1 MAPTPTADSLLA
13 SHQTPYTDRT
23 LDAIRD
29 LHLVFSQHDKAVEY
43 TVFAQCRNA
52 RSLYIGCADRG
63 TPTFAVAPLQQ
74 LLAALRRLERLEFAE
89 HVRQLANLRLPT
101 FLRYLSLPVE
111 AVEGARLDY
120 LFVWEIKLSFCLK
133 CSGSAAVPPLPRL
146 PWDTLKSVELV
157 FERDPTQELVLLA
170 GQTQGGVRAL
180 KLHAVRITHHC
191 YELHL
196 FIQPA
201 RLGLLELAHAAL
213 GGSRLRRLVIGSDE
227 DQHLSLTGRW
237 DSLLN
242 LHLNLHLYLPTE
254 NLPSDLFAIIEACPN
269 LLHLDLAHVAFS
281 SGLTGT
287 YAPDTWLA
295 KPAHRLA
302 TGAPALFGLLYRLRH
317 DTRVIRFQVW
327 GPNVREAV
335 RWSRRTA
342 AEDFVGERYCLE

>member
-1 MAPTPTADSLLA
+1 MAAPPRVTLLSLPVEALQRIFRLVACSYRSERWRRRRPPTRYLLLTKRLTPIVREIWHETLSFEHLAESERETRTAALCL
-13 SHQTPYTDRT
+13 QPPGT

-170 GQTQGGVRAL
+170 GQVR
-180 KLHAVRITHHC
+180 
-191 YELHL
+191 
-196 FIQPA
+196 
-201 RLGLLELAHAAL
+201 
-213 GGSRLRRLVIGSDE
+213 
-227 DQHLSLTGRW
+227 
-237 DSLLN
+237 
-242 LHLNLHLYLPTE
+242 
-254 NLPSDLFAIIEACPN
+254 
-269 LLHLDLAHVAFS
+269 
-281 SGLTGT
+281 
-287 YAPDTWLA
+287 
-295 KPAHRLA
+295 
-302 TGAPALFGLLYRLRH
+302 
-317 DTRVIRFQVW
+317 
-327 GPNVREAV
+327 
-335 RWSRRTA
+335 
-342 AEDFVGERYCLE
+342 